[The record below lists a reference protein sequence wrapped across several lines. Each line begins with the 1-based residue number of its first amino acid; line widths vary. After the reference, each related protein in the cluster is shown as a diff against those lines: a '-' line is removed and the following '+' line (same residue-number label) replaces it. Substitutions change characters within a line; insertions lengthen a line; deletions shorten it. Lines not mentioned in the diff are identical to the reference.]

1 MDAQSLRR
9 LELPSGGWWVLDT
22 RISHRVASELIALL
36 NSNDSAGLGR
46 VLSGM
51 TVDWGFSDSP
61 SAEAVMQREIGDI
74 EAATSVIRDDLIPAL
89 QRSASTEEAERVFE
103 ALVSGQMPGGYS
115 DIALMES
122 TGWSWQELQETPEGV
137 VRGMR
142 MYLSVKSVVEQGW
155 ES

>member
-22 RISHRVASELIALL
+22 RISHRVSSELFTLL
-36 NSNDSAGLGR
+36 KGNESAGLGR

-51 TVDWGFSDSP
+51 TVAWGFSDSP

-74 EAATSVIRDDLIPAL
+74 EAAMAIIRDNLIPAL
-89 QRSASTEEAERVFE
+89 RHWSSTEEAERVFE
-103 ALVSGQMPGGYS
+103 ALVSGQVPCGYS
-115 DIALMES
+115 DVALMES
-122 TGWSWQELQETPEGV
+122 TGWSWQELQDTPEDV

-142 MYLSVKSVVEQGW
+142 MYLSVKSAVEQGW
-155 ES
+155 EP